1 MMYVSF
7 VLRFDRFSFMK
18 FKRVSVSNYRN
29 IQLARL
35 DVDVPRVFFH
45 GKNGQGKT
53 NMLEALGLATAL
65 RPFRTH
71 ENRKVIGPNGELSE
85 IVYEIDHENLGET
98 KLRARIKKTGKEVW
112 IDDEAIRRLSDFV
125 GRFPTVMLSSNDM
138 QLARGSPGNRR
149 RYLDAFICGVDRSYF
164 TALQAFQ
171 KLLQERNVLLKKNAE
186 PQLLAAFETQMDAPA
201 LAICKMRES
210 ILGELVSIAKSYHTE
225 LSISKE
231 SLRIEYNQNANV
243 REAGD
248 YLAVLEKNRKRD
260 SYLQSTGK
268 GPHRDDYAIF
278 LNDLAAEDYAS
289 EGQQRSV
296 SLSLALAMIEYWRR
310 KFGFL
315 PVALADDALGE
326 LDTDRKERFW
336 SVLDED
342 LQIIATGTQLP
353 QSIDGGSW
361 KTIEVDSGT
370 FVEP

>member
-1 MMYVSF
+1 
-7 VLRFDRFSFMK
+7 MK
-18 FKRVSVSNYRN
+18 FKRVSISNYRN
-29 IQLARL
+29 IEFARL
-35 DVDVPRVFFH
+35 DVNAARVFLH

-71 ENRKVIGPNGELSE
+71 ENRKVIGPKGESSE
-85 IVYEIDHENLGET
+85 IIYDIDHEDLGET

-112 IDDEAIRRLSDFV
+112 IDEEPIRRLSDLV
-125 GRFPTVMLSSNDM
+125 GRFPTVILSSNDM
-138 QLARGSPGNRR
+138 QLARGAPGNRR

-164 TALQAFQ
+164 AALQVFQ
-171 KLLQERNVLLKKNAE
+171 KLLQERNALLKKNASAS
-186 PQLLAAFETQMDAPA
+186 LLSAFEVQMDAPA
-201 LAICKMRES
+201 LAICKTREV
-210 ILGELVSIAKSYHTE
+210 ILEELLSIAKTYHDE

-231 SLRIEYNQNANV
+231 SLNIEYSRNAAL

-268 GPHRDDYAIF
+268 GPHRDDYAIYV
-278 LNDLAAEDYAS
+278 NELAAEDYAS

-310 KFGFL
+310 RFGFL

-326 LDTDRKERFW
+326 LDTERKERFW

-342 LQIIATGTQLP
+342 LQIIATGTQVP
-353 QSIDGGSW
+353 QSSDGRAW
-361 KTIEVDSGT
+361 KTIEVEAGS
-370 FVEP
+370 FRE